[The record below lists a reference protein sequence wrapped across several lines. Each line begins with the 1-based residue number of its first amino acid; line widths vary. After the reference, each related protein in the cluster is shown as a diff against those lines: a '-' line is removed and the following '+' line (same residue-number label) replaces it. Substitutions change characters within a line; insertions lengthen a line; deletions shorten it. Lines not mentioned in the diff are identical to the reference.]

1 MNLDKKIKTIIKK
14 LKKKYPVFV
23 SERHLQVA
31 FSIEAEKVIKGCKL
45 YPEYF
50 ANKKHKKTKKRQKE
64 KKEYIDLVIEMH
76 NKKYAF
82 EFKYPVCKFEW
93 KVDNRD
99 IVLRNQS
106 AWPGR
111 RYDCLKDIER
121 LEKLKKEKGNKINNG
136 YFILITNYKGFWETN
151 NGEKSSYDKKLRFEN
166 GITKGIKK
174 WAKNTGG
181 TKKGREKSITI
192 SHDYD
197 VNFELYNNVKT
208 GKGNTEF
215 KMLIIKI
222 K

>member
-1 MNLDKKIKTIIKK
+1 MNLDEKIKTIIEK

-45 YPEYF
+45 YPEDIF
-50 ANKKHKKTKKRQKE
+50 NPKTSKSE
-64 KKEYIDLVIEMH
+64 KSKNRYIDLVIEKES
-76 NKKYAF
+76 KKVAF
-82 EFKYPVCKFEW
+82 EFKYIVCDFEA
-93 KVDNRD
+93 D
-99 IVLRNQS
+99 INKRHIKLRHQS

-121 LEKLKKEKGNKINNG
+121 LEILKKEKDKDKRIDEG
-136 YFILITNYKGFWETN
+136 YFVLITNYKGFCERKN
-151 NGEKSSYDKKLRFEN
+151 KEKVVKDEEFRFES
-166 GITKGIKK
+166 GIKKGTKK
-174 WAKNTGG
+174 WAKDTGG
-181 TKKGREKSITI
+181 MKNGRENSITI

-215 KMLIIKI
+215 KVLVLKI
-222 K
+222 